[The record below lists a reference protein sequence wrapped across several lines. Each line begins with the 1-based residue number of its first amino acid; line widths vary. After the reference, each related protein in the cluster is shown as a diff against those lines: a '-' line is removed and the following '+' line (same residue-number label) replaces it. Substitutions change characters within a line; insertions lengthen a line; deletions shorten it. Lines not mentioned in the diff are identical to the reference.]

1 MAQGLFTPDP
11 SLWPYTP
18 LYKDRSRNNY
28 TLHAPSGSP
37 DGVVHHYTI
46 VPSLGLH
53 IGPACEAA
61 RPQRWYAKGACATP
75 KEKEKETLYNSQLMR
90 LKVFKLA
97 WNQLRGFHNNSSDL
111 THQNRGYSKLWQNI
125 VFI

>member
-53 IGPACEAA
+53 IGPACEADLSA
-61 RPQRWYAKGACATP
+61 GMRRERVPPQRRK
-75 KEKEKETLYNSQLMR
+75 KERKRDLIQFSIDETKS
-90 LKVFKLA
+90 F
-97 WNQLRGFHNNSSDL
+97 
-111 THQNRGYSKLWQNI
+111 
-125 VFI
+125 